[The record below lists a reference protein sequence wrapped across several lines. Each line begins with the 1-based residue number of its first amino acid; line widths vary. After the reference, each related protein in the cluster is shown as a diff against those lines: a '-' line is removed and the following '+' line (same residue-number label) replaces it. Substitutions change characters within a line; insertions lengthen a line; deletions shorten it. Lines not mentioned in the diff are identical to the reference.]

1 MNLNCD
7 KNEIPCVRRLA
18 NSYLCTISIMN
29 TLLSILSFMGT
40 FLTLFATSVLVAQA
54 VICLFRW
61 RKFDLNKPIDNR
73 IIWAGLAF
81 AILMIPFY
89 YIPC

>member
-1 MNLNCD
+1 
-7 KNEIPCVRRLA
+7 
-18 NSYLCTISIMN
+18 
-29 TLLSILSFMGT
+29 MGT

-89 YIPC
+89 YIPY

>member
-1 MNLNCD
+1 
-7 KNEIPCVRRLA
+7 
-18 NSYLCTISIMN
+18 
-29 TLLSILSFMGT
+29 MGT
-40 FLTLFATSVLVAQA
+40 FSTLFATSVLVAQA
-54 VICLFRW
+54 AVCLFKW
-61 RKFDLNKPIDNR
+61 RKFDMNRPIDDR

>member
-1 MNLNCD
+1 MNPNYV
-7 KNEIPCVRRLA
+7 KNGISCAERRA
-18 NSYLCTISIMN
+18 NSYLCTRSIMN

-54 VICLFRW
+54 VVCLFKW
-61 RKFDLNKPIDNR
+61 RKFDMNRPIDNR

-89 YIPC
+89 YIPY